1 MPDTHPSSDPCFPA
15 VELQRERHLASLL
28 GLIAV
33 NVLLFLT
40 CPSSSFA
47 DIRVVTA
54 TGEHRMTERETKLD
68 AIRLATEQAKKHAL
82 EQVASYLESVTVVR
96 DLDVTQDEIRSYTAG
111 MVLVLDQHVDTALDG
126 DFVVIRVTLNVQ
138 VDSDEAAQAITA
150 LKQDEDVRQELLAL
164 KEDVDQLHQQLE
176 DANQALARANSPEQ
190 TRTLNQ
196 QRTDLLNQAE
206 SDAMVAQAWT
216 DWVLIAPFAQPYPA
230 AGLAQVQALLGIAG
244 RLNPNNPHLA
254 IAQQTVGAKSPPAP
268 PQPRQPPIP
277 HTVPFLPGYYV
288 VPAQPVQPGTPT
300 PPDSKQLSS
309 VYQLNPLLPN
319 QSGQLPPS
327 GNTTT
332 IIQVH
337 PQPGSAPA
345 HPGRSM
351 MPTYRQVPAPNSPPS
366 QPTLHTYRAGGGP
379 SSPSAPAS
387 PDAATRGGHPPV
399 SLQTKPAALPDS
411 ASQSNSTNKNQGA
424 K

>member
-1 MPDTHPSSDPCFPA
+1 
-15 VELQRERHLASLL
+15 
-28 GLIAV
+28 
-33 NVLLFLT
+33 
-40 CPSSSFA
+40 
-47 DIRVVTA
+47 
-54 TGEHRMTERETKLD
+54 D
-68 AIRLATEQAKKHAL
+68 AIRLATEQAKKQAL

-111 MVLVLDQHVDTALDG
+111 MVLVLDQHVDTRLDG
-126 DFVVIRVTLNVQ
+126 DIVVIQVALKAQ

-150 LKQDEDVRQELLAL
+150 LKQNEDVREELVAL
-164 KEDVDQLHQQLE
+164 KEDVDQLHQQLDE
-176 DANQALARANSPEQ
+176 ANQALAQTTSPGQ
-190 TRTLNQ
+190 ARQLNQ
-196 QRTDLLNQAE
+196 QRNDLLNRAE

-288 VPAQPVQPGTPT
+288 VPSQPVQPGTPP

-319 QSGQLPPS
+319 PSGQPPQSGNS
-327 GNTTT
+327 TT
-332 IIQVH
+332 IIQ
-337 PQPGSAPA
+337 A
-345 HPGRSM
+345 HPRPGTSPSVPDRNM
-351 MPTYRQVPAPNSPPS
+351 MPTYRQIPAPNSQAS
-366 QPTLHTYRAGGGP
+366 HPTLHTYRAGGSP
-379 SSPSAPAS
+379 PSASIPGSA
-387 PDAATRGGHPPV
+387 DGGIRGGRPPV
-399 SLQTKPAALPDS
+399 IHQTKPLSPSESTAERGS
-411 ASQSNSTNKNQGA
+411 ATNQGD

>member
-1 MPDTHPSSDPCFPA
+1 
-15 VELQRERHLASLL
+15 
-28 GLIAV
+28 
-33 NVLLFLT
+33 
-40 CPSSSFA
+40 
-47 DIRVVTA
+47 
-54 TGEHRMTERETKLD
+54 MTDRETKAD
-68 AIRLATEQAKKHAL
+68 AIRLATEQAKKQAL

-111 MVLVLDQHVDTALDG
+111 MVLVLDQHVDTRLDG
-126 DFVVIRVTLNVQ
+126 DVVVIQVALKAQ

-150 LKQDEDVRQELLAL
+150 LKQNEDVRQELLAL
-164 KEDVDQLHQQLE
+164 KEDVDQLHQQLDE
-176 DANQALARANSPEQ
+176 ANQALAQTTSPGQ
-190 TRTLNQ
+190 ARQLNQ
-196 QRTDLLNQAE
+196 QRNDLLNRAE

-268 PQPRQPPIP
+268 PQPRQPPVP

-288 VPAQPVQPGTPT
+288 VPSQPVQPGSPP

-319 QSGQLPPS
+319 QSGQSPPS

-337 PQPGSAPA
+337 PQPGTAPT

-351 MPTYRQVPAPNSPPS
+351 MPTYRQVPAPNSPHS
-366 QPTLHTYRAGGGP
+366 QPTLHTYRAGGDL

-387 PDAATRGGHPPV
+387 PDAATRGGRPPV
-399 SLQTKPAALPDS
+399 IRQTPPASPPNS
-411 ASQSNSTNKNQGA
+411 ASQSGSTNKNQGE